1 MILRP
6 TAAATRGFTM
16 VSFTE
21 AVSRGNTFVGGTCAP
36 PSALLVL
43 EFAHIFLAM
52 GLAKKNCKHIA
63 FADSDFFFGFPR
75 AYLLYIW
82 LLQVSFIV
90 SLYSVCF
97 LLNLQTGF
105 CKKALSDFNES
116 WGVNTKAAA
125 RRSPNCIRKQEI
137 CSVERGYLFH
147 CQNYVQNCFLEQ
159 NFTESGQSAAVLWPK
174 DDF

>member
-52 GLAKKNCKHIA
+52 GLAKKIVNILP
-63 FADSDFFFGFPR
+63 SRTRTFFR
-75 AYLLYIW
+75 LSSCLSAVHLVTASILYRESLFCLFFTKSANR
-82 LLQVSFIV
+82 LLQEGIV
-90 SLYSVCF
+90 RF
-97 LLNLQTGF
+97 Q
-105 CKKALSDFNES
+105 
-116 WGVNTKAAA
+116 
-125 RRSPNCIRKQEI
+125 
-137 CSVERGYLFH
+137 
-147 CQNYVQNCFLEQ
+147 
-159 NFTESGQSAAVLWPK
+159 
-174 DDF
+174 